1 MTRTEQDVI
10 QNLKDAGCGKDV
22 IDSFMGCYRSRE
34 TVRGLRLLSDHR
46 QSLLDQLHA
55 EQKRIDCLDYL
66 IYQLKQG

>member
-10 QNLKDAGCGKDV
+10 QNLKDAGCGKDA
-22 IDSFMGCYRSRE
+22 IDSFMGCYRGGE
-34 TVRGLRLLSDHR
+34 IVRGLRLLSDHR